1 MVSDLALHDEELLEH
16 VIYLGSNPTRH
27 YHNKSGKVG
36 LFRSF
41 RHPSSFV
48 GPILE
53 GLGKSAWVV
62 ARHAHSL
69 PPLSLG
75 YIPKKIQKKITSSEK
90 LGCNS
95 TVLFVNTALSFNF
108 TKTVNS
114 FTNF

>member
-1 MVSDLALHDEELLEH
+1 MALHDEELLEH

-62 ARHAHSL
+62 ARHARTQPSSL
-69 PPLSLG
+69 IIGVYPP
-75 YIPKKIQKKITSSEK
+75 KNTEKNNFKRKIRMQFYCFI
-90 LGCNS
+90 C
-95 TVLFVNTALSFNF
+95 
-108 TKTVNS
+108 
-114 FTNF
+114 